1 MEDTSAAMEAR
12 YYELL
17 RRQSPMERLRTAVLL
32 TRSVREL
39 AQADILSK
47 NPRAS
52 AREIQHALARRL
64 YGDTVAERLFS
75 NTG

>member
-1 MEDTSAAMEAR
+1 MEDTRPAMEAR

-47 NPRAS
+47 NPGAS

-64 YGDTVAERLFS
+64 YGDAVADRLFP
-75 NTG
+75 NAG